1 MKKLKIKVFLT
12 LFIIFTLF
20 VIFVLEINQYRN
32 YEMQVSSIENILNKF
47 PSRVSDNNPPPKK
60 DREDNDKTKD
70 NHQFFLDF
78 TVYTVILDNEG
89 NYQDLI
95 NHSEFNVDTKKM
107 KKIVANIVENHKKD
121 IYIGNLYLEKYSYA
135 FSLDNTLTI
144 IDNTILQK
152 RLIKS
157 LITTIFLFLGLE
169 GIIIFISYFLMKWL
183 TEPVITSFYKQK
195 EFIEDASHEL
205 KTPLSVILA
214 STDAYFIKKEDR
226 WVKNIKE
233 EAGRMT
239 KLVVEMLELAKTEK
253 VTKELFQKENLS
265 NLLEKNVLTFE
276 SVCFEEKI
284 KLIAQIEKEIYL
296 SCNKEQI
303 DKLIHILLDNAT
315 SHTEKNGE
323 IIVLLEKNN
332 KEITLEVKNT
342 GEPIKKGEEK
352 NIFER
357 FYRGDEAR
365 NRNYNHY
372 GLGLAIA
379 KNIVINHKGEIVA
392 FSKDGY
398 TTFKVTWKNER

>member
-1 MKKLKIKVFLT
+1 
-12 LFIIFTLF
+12 
-20 VIFVLEINQYRN
+20 
-32 YEMQVSSIENILNKF
+32 MQVNSIENVLGKLPNRI
-47 PSRVSDNNPPPKK
+47 SEDNPPPKK
-60 DREDNDKTKD
+60 DREENEKAKD
-70 NHQFFLDF
+70 NRQFFLDF
-78 TVYTVILDNEG
+78 TVYTVILDDDG

-95 NHSEFNVDTKKM
+95 NHSENQVDTEKI
-107 KKIVANIVENHKKD
+107 KKIVSTIMKNREEDRH
-121 IYIGNLYLEKYSYA
+121 IGNLYFEKYSYA
-135 FSLDNTLTI
+135 FSSHNTLTI
-144 IDNTILQK
+144 IDNTTLQN
-152 RLIKS
+152 RLVKS
-157 LITTIFLFLGLE
+157 FITTILLFLGLE
-169 GIIIFISYFLMKWL
+169 GIIIFLSYFLMRWL
-183 TEPVITSFYKQK
+183 TEPVIASFYKQK

-265 NLLEKNVLTFE
+265 NILEMNILTFE

-284 KLIAQIEKEIYL
+284 KLTEQIEKDIYF
-296 SCNKEQI
+296 SCNREQM

-315 SHTEKNGE
+315 NHTPKKGE

-332 KEITLEVKNT
+332 KEIILEVKNT
-342 GEPIKKGEEK
+342 GDSIKKGEEK

-357 FYRGDEAR
+357 FYRGDVAR
-365 NRNYNHY
+365 NRDHNHY

-379 KNIVINHKGEIVA
+379 KNIVTNHKGEIVA
-392 FSKDGY
+392 FSKVGY
-398 TTFKVTWKNER
+398 TTFKVTWKI

>member
-1 MKKLKIKVFLT
+1 MKKLKIKVFST
-12 LFIIFTLF
+12 LFVIFTLF
-20 VIFVLEINQYRN
+20 VLFVLGINQYRG

-47 PSRVSDNNPPPKK
+47 LNRVSDNNPPHKK
-60 DREDNDKTKD
+60 DREDNVKERD

-78 TVYTVILDNEG
+78 TVYTIILDEDG

-95 NHSEFNVDTKKM
+95 NHSENNVDTAKI
-107 KKIVANIVENHKKD
+107 KKIVSTIMKNHEKE
-121 IYIGNLYLEKYSYA
+121 IHIGNLYLEKYSYA
-135 FSLDNTLTI
+135 FSSDNTLTI
-144 IDNTILQK
+144 IDNTVLQN
-152 RLIKS
+152 RLMKS
-157 LITTIFLFLGLE
+157 LITTILLFLGLE
-169 GIIIFISYFLMKWL
+169 GIIIFLSYFLMRWL

-253 VTKELFQKENLS
+253 VIKELFQKENLS

-276 SVCFEEKI
+276 SVCFEERI
-284 KLIAQIEKEIYL
+284 KLTEQIEKDIYL
-296 SCNKEQI
+296 SCNREQI

-315 SHTEKNGE
+315 SHTSKNGE

-332 KEITLEVKNT
+332 KEIILEVKNT

-365 NRNYNHY
+365 NRDHNHY

-379 KNIVINHKGEIVA
+379 KNIVINHKGEIIA

-398 TTFKVTWKNER
+398 TTFKVTWKN